1 MYRQYYHITLE
12 DFLATEAPW
21 FSISDLH
28 SKTLTKYPSFC
39 PHKMSD
45 HACQVTLGPARD
57 SL

>member
-1 MYRQYYHITLE
+1 MYRQYYRITLE

-28 SKTLTKYPSFC
+28 SKKFTKISFVC